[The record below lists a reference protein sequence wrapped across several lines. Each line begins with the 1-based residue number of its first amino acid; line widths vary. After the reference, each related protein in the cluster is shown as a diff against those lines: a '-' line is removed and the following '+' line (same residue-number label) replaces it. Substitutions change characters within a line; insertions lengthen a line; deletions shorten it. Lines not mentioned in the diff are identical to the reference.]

1 VTVERRDLMRFTRK
15 ASCSAGEAPV
25 TSVASDKDRFDY
37 AQ

>member
-1 VTVERRDLMRFTRK
+1 MRFTRK